1 MPRLKLNDKKIASL
15 KVSGTTKDGK
25 PRTRQDFMDSVV
37 PNFGVRC
44 TSTGQRTYILAA
56 RFPGSKN
63 YTRREI
69 EDVGAI
75 GLADAREKARG
86 WLQIIGRGKDPAHE
100 EERLARAEAKKR
112 ENTFDSVA
120 ESFIAEWVIGP
131 KPDKPRQRK
140 HKVVARAI
148 RKYLI
153 EKWGKRPIA
162 DIERGEVVDLIK
174 AKAKDT
180 PAEARNLLGIAKAL
194 FSWALNQNYGLSHSI
209 CTDIKPGQIVGEKI
223 SRDHAL
229 DDDELKAL
237 WIAVGDMG
245 DPVAAVYRMLILSG
259 LRLNEV
265 AQASWDEIKLPKR
278 QWTIPAARMKG
289 KNTKAK
295 PHLVPLTDQMIE
307 IIGARRFTG
316 PYVFTTTHGRRP
328 VTIGSKIKEELD
340 AKLKIQPWINH
351 DIRRTVRSNLA
362 KLKIA
367 EEVSEAVLAHVQPGI
382 KGVYNVHKYQ
392 DEKLDALEKWGARV
406 IEIVGPPEPTGTI
419 SLNERRA
426 KRHAARA

>member
-1 MPRLKLNDKKIASL
+1 MDPNRLKQIPIFSRLSDEEANRLAAFATETSVAEGQILMKQGDYSTELIAIEEGSADVIQDGEKIASL

-245 DPVAAVYRMLILSG
+245 VD
-259 LRLNEV
+259 EV
-265 AQASWDEIKLPKR
+265 AELQICQLR
-278 QWTIPAARMKG
+278 G
-289 KNTKAK
+289 
-295 PHLVPLTDQMIE
+295 HLKHLL
-307 IIGARRFTG
+307 ARR
-316 PYVFTTTHGRRP
+316 
-328 VTIGSKIKEELD
+328 
-340 AKLKIQPWINH
+340 
-351 DIRRTVRSNLA
+351 
-362 KLKIA
+362 
-367 EEVSEAVLAHVQPGI
+367 EVVADL
-382 KGVYNVHKYQ
+382 
-392 DEKLDALEKWGARV
+392 
-406 IEIVGPPEPTGTI
+406 
-419 SLNERRA
+419 
-426 KRHAARA
+426 